1 MIQPKTKIQSAL
13 SRVSAHE
20 YSYVNRRSDV
30 QYPILNGAQTG
41 STLYLYGH
49 RVYTY
54 AWTYSTLCRI
64 NVYTHACYV
73 SWLLTYGRVAMDTC
87 MQRDPRLQR
96 SIFNLFQSYTDEIY
110 CFARFAW
117 LANIW
122 NTRSGE
128 NIFRVGDER
137 AIRLRRVQTLVC
149 LVIYFPLEIWNN
161 VFCRNHH
168 HLQQLKGWFY

>member
-20 YSYVNRRSDV
+20 YSYVNRWNVSDV

-54 AWTYSTLCRI
+54 ACTSTLCSI

-110 CFARFAW
+110 CFG

-122 NTRSGE
+122 NIRSGE

-137 AIRLRRVQTLVC
+137 AIDYDGSNTFASLL
-149 LVIYFPLEIWNN
+149 
-161 VFCRNHH
+161 
-168 HLQQLKGWFY
+168 